1 MKGMVSI
8 MKKWNTVLGKV
19 VVCVCEIIVGVLLMA
34 DPIVF
39 TAGIIT
45 AAGILLLLTGAF
57 TILRYFRMNPMEAQL
72 EQGLVKGICAIL
84 GGLLCVFKKEWIITT
99 FPLLTVLYGL
109 VILFTG
115 IMRIQW
121 AVDMMRIKKEQWH
134 MAAAGAGVSI
144 VLATVILLNPFKTT
158 VVLWRFVAV
167 SMIIGAVMDLVI
179 LVFINQDNKGNKKED
194 STEIM

>member
-1 MKGMVSI
+1 MKGMVII

-57 TILRYFRMNPMEAQL
+57 TILRYFRMEAQL